1 MIRRSVLILTGLA
14 LAASAAGCG
23 DKHDS
28 AEASAA
34 PEAKKEDHLLRLEAQ
49 MARSVRTEELTET
62 RVPVTIKTFGKIQF
76 NEDQVAFVLA
86 PLPGHVVNLA
96 VKVGSTVRAG
106 DVLFQIRSRDVTAV
120 VGEVNDSRKDL
131 ELSERTFAMTR
142 DLFESQAASKIAL
155 KQAEN
160 DVAKARGRLARAQA
174 VLKTLGM
181 DPTAEE
187 VASLVPVRSP
197 IDGTVTDRKV
207 TEGQYETADSNA
219 LLTIAN
225 LSSVWIVAD
234 LFERD
239 LARAAVGQKAEIQ
252 TVAYPDR
259 TFTGQVT
266 RISDVVD
273 PNTRTVKV
281 RVQVPNPDGRLK
293 PEMFASILLFL
304 QESPALTIPTRA
316 AFIEGGKYFVYLQK
330 SDATFERIPVA
341 VQPAPD
347 GRLRVLDGLRA
358 GEKVVSEDVMLLRAQ
373 EAGDSK

>member
-1 MIRRSVLILTGLA
+1 MMRRSILVLAGFA
-14 LAASAAGCG
+14 LAAAAAGCG
-23 DKHDS
+23 DKSES
-28 AEASAA
+28 AEAAA
-34 PEAKKEDHLLRLEAQ
+34 PEAKKDDHLLRLEAQ
-49 MARSVRTEELTET
+49 MAKGVRTEELTET

-86 PLPGHVVNLA
+86 PLPGHVVNLSA
-96 VKVGSTVRAG
+96 KVGSSVHAG
-106 DVLFQIRSRDVTAV
+106 DVLFLIRSRDVTAV
-120 VGEVNDSRKDL
+120 VGEYNDSRKDL
-131 ELSERTFAMTR
+131 ELSERTYAMTK
-142 DLFESQAASKIAL
+142 DLFESQAASKISL

-160 DVAKARGRLARAQA
+160 DVAKARGRLARAQV

-181 DPTAEE
+181 DATAEE

-239 LARAAVGQKAEIQ
+239 LSRVTVGQKAEIQ

-273 PNTRTVKV
+273 PNTRTLKV
-281 RVQVPNPDGRLK
+281 RIQVPNPDGRLK
-293 PEMFASILLFL
+293 PEMFASILLYL
-304 QESPALTIPTRA
+304 QESPALTIPSRA

-330 SDATFERIPVA
+330 SAATYERIPVA

-347 GRLRVLDGLRA
+347 GRLRVLDGLHV

-373 EAGDSK
+373 DAGDSK

>member
-1 MIRRSVLILTGLA
+1 MIRRSVLVLAGLA

-23 DKHDS
+23 ERS
-28 AEASAA
+28 EGAEAGAA
-34 PEAKKEDHLLRLEAQ
+34 PESKRDDHFLRLQ
-49 MARSVRTEELTET
+49 KDMSRSVRLEELVET
-62 RVPVTIKTFGKIQF
+62 PLPITIKTFGKIQF
-76 NEDQVAFVLA
+76 NEDQVAMVLA
-86 PLPGHVVNLA
+86 PLPGHVVNLS
-96 VKVGSTVRAG
+96 VKVGSPVRAG

-120 VGEVNDSRKDL
+120 VGEVIDSRKDL
-131 ELSERTFAMTR
+131 ELSERTFAMTK

-160 DVAKARGRLARAQA
+160 DAAKARARLARAQA
-174 VLKTLGM
+174 VLKTLGI
-181 DPTAEE
+181 DSTAEE
-187 VASLVPVRSP
+187 VTSLIPVRSP
-197 IDGTVTDRKV
+197 IDGTITDRKV
-207 TEGQYETADSNA
+207 SEGQYETADSNA

-239 LARAAVGQKAEIQ
+239 LARVAVGQKAEIQ

-259 TFTGQVT
+259 TFSGQVA

-281 RVQVPNPDGRLK
+281 RIQVPNPDGRLK
-293 PEMFASILLFL
+293 PEMFASVLLFL
-304 QESPALTIPTRA
+304 QESPALTIPSRA
-316 AFIEGGKYFVYLQK
+316 AFIEGGKYFVYLQRG
-330 SDATFERIPVA
+330 DAVFERTSVE
-341 VQPAPD
+341 VQPAPN
-347 GRLRVLDGLRA
+347 GRLRVVDGLRA